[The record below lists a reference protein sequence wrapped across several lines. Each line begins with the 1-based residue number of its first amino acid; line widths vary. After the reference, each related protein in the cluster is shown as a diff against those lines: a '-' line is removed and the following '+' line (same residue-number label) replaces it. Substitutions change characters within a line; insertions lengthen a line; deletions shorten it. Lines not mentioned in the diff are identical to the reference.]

1 VKITRKAQDRESEEN
16 PMGDIGLGESS

>member
-16 PMGDIGLGESS
+16 QMGDIGLGESS